1 MIYSFRN
8 NHKEGNVMKLYYS
21 PGACSLAPHIAL
33 NEAGLQYELEKVDL
47 GSKKTESGEDY
58 IKINPKGYVPA
69 LKLDNNE
76 LLTEAGVILQ
86 YIASNSK
93 QKLSPDETSFDYY
106 RCKECLHFISTELHK
121 GIGFFFRKNLT
132 EEAKNE
138 QIQTLNK
145 RFNLLENT
153 LSKQTYLMGDSF
165 MVPDAYLFT
174 VLRWAH
180 HFKLDLSGY
189 PAINKYFENVKM
201 RPMVQKTLEE
211 EKLK

>member
-1 MIYSFRN
+1 MIYSFN
-8 NHKEGNVMKLYYS
+8 NSIKEGNLMKLYYS

-47 GSKKTESGEDY
+47 SNKKTESGEDY
-58 IKINPKGYVPA
+58 LNINHKGYVPA
-69 LKLDNNE
+69 LKLNNNE
-76 LLTEAGVILQ
+76 LLTEAAVVLQ
-86 YIASNSK
+86 YIASKSDK
-93 QKLSPDETSFDYY
+93 KLSPDENSFDYY
-106 RCKECLHFISTELHK
+106 RYKECLNFISTELHK
-121 GIGFFFRKNLT
+121 GIGFFFRKNIT
-132 EEAKNE
+132 DEAKNE

-145 RFNLLENT
+145 RFKILEHT
-153 LSKQTYLMGDSF
+153 LSMGDTF

-180 HFKLDLSGY
+180 HFKIDLSGY

-201 RPMVQKTLEE
+201 RPMVQKALEE